1 MYLCPEMG
9 ARTGVAV
16 LGILASLAAAPAIA
30 DGPSPV
36 VEATTDNEFFPK
48 TLTVPPGTTVYWENR
63 GIAHNVKFEDGQF
76 EQPADPSPTPWRVW
90 RKFDVP
96 GVYRFYCE
104 MHGGPGG
111 QGMSGT
117 IVVDAKAA
125 PRLTK
130 LKVTPRQICNK
141 RTSKCRTVQA
151 AITYK
156 LSEKARVTGGIDPVR
171 KPADRRSRDID
182 VRGKKGAN
190 SLRISGPRWQPGR
203 YKVTLGAEDGDG
215 NESDA
220 ATAFFRVTRAR

>member
-1 MYLCPEMG
+1 MYLSPEMG

-36 VEATTDNEFFPK
+36 VEPTTDNEFFPK

-96 GVYRFYCE
+96 GTYRYYCE

-111 QGMSGT
+111 QGMSG
-117 IVVDAKAA
+117 VVVVEAGADPRLSGLSVA
-125 PRLTK
+125 PRHVCRHRTRRC
-130 LKVTPRQICNK
+130 RQV
-141 RTSKCRTVQA
+141 RG
-151 AITYK
+151 AIRFT
-156 LSEKARVTGGIDPVR
+156 LSEDAR
-171 KPADRRSRDID
+171 
-182 VRGKKGAN
+182 
-190 SLRISGPRWQPGR
+190 
-203 YKVTLGAEDGDG
+203 
-215 NESDA
+215 
-220 ATAFFRVTRAR
+220 